1 MDTNPSS
8 PLSPRSFSPSRR
20 WFKLLGLLSALLL
33 LFVGTRAM
41 GLDQFLKQ
49 LQPWIASQGSLGP
62 LVFIGLYVV
71 ATVLAIPGS
80 ALTIAGGLLF
90 GGLYGTVY
98 VSLGSTL
105 GAAACFLIARY
116 LARETL
122 LKTFGETPAFQRLER
137 LSLKQGAWLVAVT
150 RLIPLFPFN
159 LLNYGFGLTRVPFL
173 TYVFWSWLCML
184 PGTVLYVAGTDAVF
198 TAITQGRIP
207 WPLMGLVALSMM
219 LLGLVAQRAR
229 GRLENA
235 ENAEST
241 SLDTLS

>member
-1 MDTNPSS
+1 MDAPQAPLTPPSS
-8 PLSPRSFSPSRR
+8 PTPARR
-20 WFKLLGLLSALLL
+20 WLKLLGLLAALLL
-33 LFVGTRAM
+33 LFVGTRAL
-41 GLDQFLKQ
+41 GLGQSLKQ
-49 LQPWIASQGSLGP
+49 LQPWIASLGSLGP

-98 VSLGSTL
+98 VSIGSTL

-122 LKTFGETPAFQRLER
+122 LKTFGEKPAFQRLER
-137 LSLKQGAWLVAVT
+137 LSLSQGAWLVALT

-159 LLNYGFGLTRVPFL
+159 LLNYGFGLTRVPFV
-173 TYVFWSWLCML
+173 TYLFWSWLCML

-198 TAITQGRIP
+198 TGITQGRIP
-207 WPLMGLVALSMM
+207 WPLVGLVAAALV

-235 ENAEST
+235 EKA
-241 SLDTLS
+241 SLDPLS